1 MLIKK
6 IRTPTIPNMKTKIL
20 FVLFFLL
27 LTVNLEAKIQKEIL
41 NPQSKIII
49 TEESYQKLQNYL
61 NNEIYS
67 YTYKKNQKNIRGIYF
82 FLSESGRGTSIGYCN
97 GFYEDHCQIGFL
109 KNNLLEKCQKINNE
123 NCFLIVNRKNIIID
137 NKKIQKQEIDKFFK
151 IVKNKNTK
159 NNYHYDLMVPSFGD
173 LWDDNWTQ

>member
-6 IRTPTIPNMKTKIL
+6 IRNPTVPNMKTKIL

-27 LTVNLEAKIQKEIL
+27 LTANLEAKIQKEIL

-82 FLSESGRGTSIGYCN
+82 FLSERGRGTSIVYCK
-97 GFYEDHCQIGFL
+97 GLYEDHCQICFL
-109 KNNLLEKCQKINNE
+109 KNN
-123 NCFLIVNRKNIIID
+123 
-137 NKKIQKQEIDKFFK
+137 
-151 IVKNKNTK
+151 
-159 NNYHYDLMVPSFGD
+159 
-173 LWDDNWTQ
+173 